1 MRLICQVF
9 AVALIIAPA
18 VATSQEDAKLGQKQK
33 AWMVS
38 NFLSGLECSGTSA
51 GGIAGGVIAGRALA
65 WRGQASF
72 DASGEGGIEVTVTRQ
87 AGGVP
92 TVTAHAINTKG
103 TGANNGRAAVPSCPA
118 APSSADVA
126 TCTVSGDAD
135 APMVSAT
142 IPLSVFGDAS
152 ASRYV
157 GTVTIVKRTLP
168 TGESPNAAASKR
180 GYDYY
185 KARSDMASAGA
196 NANPQLTYLATC
208 DSSALSSKGSKP
220 SVATYDLA
228 VAKK

>member
-1 MRLICQVF
+1 MRLICQVV

-18 VATSQEDAKLGQKQK
+18 VAASQEEAKLGQKQK

-38 NFLSGLECSGTSA
+38 NFRSGLECSGVSA

-72 DASGEGGIEVTVTRQ
+72 DASSKGGIEVTVIRQ
-87 AGGVP
+87 RGGVP

-103 TGANNGRAAVPSCPA
+103 TGANNGRAAVPICPA
-118 APSSADVA
+118 APSSPDVA
-126 TCTVSGDAD
+126 TCTVSGDAH
-135 APMVSAT
+135 APMVTAT
-142 IPLSVFGDAS
+142 IPVSVLADAS

-157 GTVTIVKRTLP
+157 GTVTIVKRSEADVTAP
-168 TGESPNAAASKR
+168 GPGNSKK

-185 KARSDMASAGA
+185 QAQSDLAAA
-196 NANPQLTYLATC
+196 AAQVNPSLRYLATC

>member
-1 MRLICQVF
+1 MRLICQVV

-18 VATSQEDAKLGQKQK
+18 VASSQEAAKLGQKQK

-38 NFLSGLECSGTSA
+38 NFRSGLECSGVSA
-51 GGIAGGVIAGRALA
+51 GGIAGGAIAGIAIA
-65 WRGQASF
+65 FRGQASF
-72 DASGEGGIEVTVTRQ
+72 DASGKGGIEVTVTRQ

-92 TVTAHAINTKG
+92 TVTAYAINTKG
-103 TGANNGRAAVPSCPA
+103 TGTSAGRAAVPTCPA

-135 APMVSAT
+135 APRVSAA

-157 GTVTIVKRTLP
+157 GTVTIVKRSEADVTAP
-168 TGESPNAAASKR
+168 SPGNSRK

-185 KARSDMASAGA
+185 QAQSHLAAA
-196 NANPQLTYLATC
+196 AAQVNPSLRYLATC
-208 DSSALSSKGSKP
+208 DSSALSSKGGKP
-220 SVATYDLA
+220 SLATYDLA

>member
-1 MRLICQVF
+1 MRLICQFV
-9 AVALIIAPA
+9 AVALIVAPA
-18 VATSQEDAKLGQKQK
+18 VASSQEEAKLGQKQK

-38 NFLSGLECSGTSA
+38 NFRSGLECSGVPA
-51 GGIAGGVIAGRALA
+51 GGIAAGAIAGRAIA

-72 DASGEGGIEVTVTRQ
+72 DARGKGGIEVTVTRP

-92 TVTAHAINTKG
+92 TVTAYAINTKG
-103 TGANNGRAAVPSCPA
+103 TGANSGRAAVPTCPA
-118 APSSADVA
+118 APSSPDMA
-126 TCTVSGDAD
+126 TCTVSGDAS
-135 APMVSAT
+135 APMVSAV

-157 GTVTIVKRTLP
+157 GTVTIVKRSEADVMAP
-168 TGESPNAAASKR
+168 GPGNSRK

-185 KARSDMASAGA
+185 QSQSDLAAAAAQIDPS
-196 NANPQLTYLATC
+196 LRYLATC

-220 SVATYDLA
+220 SLATYDLA